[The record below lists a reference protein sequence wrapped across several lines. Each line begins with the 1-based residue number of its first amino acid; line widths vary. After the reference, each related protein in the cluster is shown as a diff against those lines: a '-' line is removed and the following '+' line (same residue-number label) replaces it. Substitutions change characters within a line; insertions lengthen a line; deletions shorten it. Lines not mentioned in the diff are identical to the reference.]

1 MAKKSKNPLSIV
13 KVGNAMTQGNGGNT
27 LQDRGAIQYTAHF
40 SLNPYFNN
48 NYFYRW
54 QSYTALY
61 YTSWEAQKI
70 VNIPIDDA
78 FRIKP
83 NLQGLDEKQ
92 KVKILNVCDKL
103 QVFEKMKRAAIQERL
118 LGGCAI
124 LLGVA
129 DDQEKPEEPIDI
141 KKIDKGDLKFLNVIS
156 LNRLNNPQYNQD
168 PFSSKFDTPEYY
180 DIDGIKTHISRLV
193 IFDGNPLFNYT
204 AQRLF
209 QNFRINPQGF
219 GESVLVPIWD
229 AIQRCV
235 GTQQAAYQLV
245 QKSSVTLVKSEN
257 LINLEGTKK
266 GEEAVRYL
274 QEMAEMVSI
283 YRAAII
289 KGKGVDVAENSA
301 SFGSVPE
308 MVMTYLQT
316 LSAASDIPASRF
328 IGQAPGGLNATGEGD
343 LENYYNHIAAYQEQS
358 LDPKYEKIFEI
369 LGRST
374 LGSQEWE
381 SVRQNFE
388 IEFESLWN
396 LKGTEKAQVDQTYV
410 SILRDLKADGIIPG
424 EKVVEEINARKIF
437 NVELDED
444 DISDMMDIEETDID
458 GDIKSK
464 TDAKFKELTNGGGHS
479 EQETEK
485 TTETV

>member
-1 MAKKSKNPLSIV
+1 MARKSSKNPINIV
-13 KVGNAMTQGNGGNT
+13 KVGNALTQGNGGNT
-27 LQDRGAIQYTAHF
+27 LQDRGAIQTTATF

-54 QSYTALY
+54 QSFTALY
-61 YTSWEAQKI
+61 YTSWEAKKI
-70 VNIPIDDA
+70 VDIPVDDA

-83 NLQGLDEKQ
+83 NLIGLNEDQ
-92 KVKILNVCDKL
+92 KVKILNECDKL
-103 QVFEKMKRAAIQERL
+103 EVFDKMRRAAVQERL

-124 LLGVA
+124 LIGVA
-129 DDQEKPEEPIDI
+129 EEQDDPSQPIDVE
-141 KKIDKGDLKFLNVIS
+141 KIDKGDLKFLNVVS
-156 LNRLNNPQYNQD
+156 LNQLNNPKFNSD
-168 PFSSKFDTPEYY
+168 PFSSQYDKPEYY
-180 DIDGIKTHISRLV
+180 DINGIKTHISRLI

-204 AQRLF
+204 TQRLF

-266 GEEAVRYL
+266 GEEAVRML
-274 QEMAEMVSI
+274 EDMAAMVSI

-289 KGKGVDVAENSA
+289 KGKGVDIAENSA

-328 IGQAPGGLNATGEGD
+328 LGQAPGGLNATGEGD
-343 LENYYNHIAAYQEQS
+343 LENYYNMIAAYQEQS
-358 LDPKYEKIFEI
+358 LDPKYEKLFDI

-374 LGSQEWE
+374 LGTKEWE
-381 SVRQNFE
+381 KIHKNFE

-396 LKGTEKAQVDQTYV
+396 LDGTEKAQVDQTYV
-410 SILRDLKADGIIPG
+410 TLLRDLKTDGIIPP

-437 NVELDED
+437 NTELKDDEIQD
-444 DISDMMDIEETDID
+444 LMDIEEVDPES
-458 GDIKSK
+458 IKDK
-464 TDAKFKELTNGGGHS
+464 TDAKFKELTNGGS
-479 EQETEK
+479 APEQKAEETE
-485 TTETV
+485 